1 MRKRLPLLSLISASL
16 LLTQGLYAQDRN
28 LTYSITDGPNQLNTW
43 VQLRTIQ
50 LDRPAYS
57 GSLMD
62 GLATDRTVLD
72 AATRKPVTIGTE
84 VNKMG
89 FPEQAPFSSGVAALA
104 YDKKNNRLWYTPMF
118 IDQLRYIDLKTQQVY
133 YVNMPFT
140 GKPVKSSDQGN
151 IVTRM
156 VIASDGYGYAMTND
170 GSQLIRFSTGKKI
183 TITDLGRIADDQSN
197 TTVSIHSSCSS
208 YGGDMVADDDGNLY
222 VFSARNHVFRINT
235 ETKVATHLAIV
246 EGLPNGYSINGA
258 AVTAN
263 NKIVVASAATAS
275 ALYEIDT
282 RNWIA
287 SPITL
292 NGTSYHTSDLAN
304 GNLLV
309 SGNRNNTEPIELM
322 RSKPLAMNENSR
334 ISIFPNPVTDN
345 QFVLQF
351 GRLSAGSYTVQVTD
365 VMGRQVLQQQVNTSG
380 ENHVQKISLAKSVS
394 KGVYLVKVL
403 DAASNTAYSSKIVV
417 Q

>member
-1 MRKRLPLLSLISASL
+1 M
-16 LLTQGLYAQDRN
+16 
-28 LTYSITDGPNQLNTW
+28 TY
-43 VQLRTIQ
+43 
-50 LDRPAYS
+50 
-57 GSLMD
+57 
-62 GLATDRTVLD
+62 
-72 AATRKPVTIGTE
+72 
-84 VNKMG
+84 
-89 FPEQAPFSSGVAALA
+89 
-104 YDKKNNRLWYTPMF
+104 
-118 IDQLRYIDLKTQQVY
+118 
-133 YVNMPFT
+133 
-140 GKPVKSSDQGN
+140 
-151 IVTRM
+151 
-156 VIASDGYGYAMTND
+156 DGY
-170 GSQLIRFSTGKKI
+170 QLIRFSTGKKI

-246 EGLPNGYSINGA
+246 ECLPNGYSINGA

>member
-1 MRKRLPLLSLISASL
+1 MRKCLPLLSILSTTL
-16 LLTQGLYAQDRN
+16 LFTQCLHAQDRN

-62 GLATDRTVLD
+62 GLATERTVLD

-133 YVNMPFT
+133 YVNLPFT

-246 EGLPNGYSINGA
+246 QGLPNGYSINGA
-258 AVTAN
+258 AVTAD

-275 ALYEIDT
+275 ALYEIDS

-287 SPITL
+287 SPIAL

-309 SGNRNNTEPIELM
+309 SGNKNTAEPIELM
-322 RSKPLAMNENSR
+322 RSKPVAMNENSR

-365 VMGRQVLQQQVNTSG
+365 VMGRQVLQQQINTSG

-394 KGVYLVKVL
+394 KGVYLVKLL
-403 DAASNTAYSSKIVV
+403 DATSNTAYSSKIVV

>member
-1 MRKRLPLLSLISASL
+1 MRKRLPLLSFVASTFFL
-16 LLTQGLYAQDRN
+16 SQASMAQDRN

-43 VQLRTIQ
+43 VQLRTVN
-50 LDRPAYS
+50 LDQPAYGS
-57 GSLMD
+57 SLMD
-62 GLATDRTVLD
+62 GLSTERVVLD
-72 AATRKPVTIGTE
+72 AATKKPVVNSTA

-133 YVNMPFT
+133 YVDMPFT
-140 GKPVKSSDQGN
+140 GKPIKSSDQGN

-183 TITDLGRIADDQSN
+183 SITDLGRIADDQSN

-222 VFSARNHVFRINT
+222 VFSARNHVFKINT
-235 ETKVATHLAIV
+235 ETKIATHMAIV

-263 NKIVVASAATAS
+263 NKIMVASAATAS
-275 ALYEIDT
+275 ALYEVDP
-282 RNWIA
+282 RNWTA
-287 SPITL
+287 RALNL
-292 NGTSYHTSDLAN
+292 NGLSYHTSDLAN

-309 SGNRNNTEPIELM
+309 SGNKKNNEPADLM
-322 RSKPLAMNENSR
+322 RNQPVSMSENSR
-334 ISIFPNPVTDN
+334 ISIFPNPVTN
-345 QFVLQF
+345 HEFVLQF
-351 GRLSAGSYTVQVTD
+351 GQLTAGSYTVQVTD
-365 VMGRQVLQQQVNTSG
+365 VLGRQVLQQQVNTSG
-380 ENHVQKISLAKSVS
+380 ENHVQKISLARSTA
-394 KGVYLVKVL
+394 KGVYLVKVI
-403 DAASNTAYSSKIVV
+403 DAASNTAYRTKIVV